1 MALSKAITRR
11 TTARA
16 AGLLPHLALGIGVD
30 AVSADVLEEHS
41 NHFTV
46 PQTSVQHDSSTVV
59 ARMAA
64 MPA

>member
-1 MALSKAITRR
+1 VALSKAITRR

-46 PQTSVQHDSSTVV
+46 SQT
-59 ARMAA
+59 
-64 MPA
+64 